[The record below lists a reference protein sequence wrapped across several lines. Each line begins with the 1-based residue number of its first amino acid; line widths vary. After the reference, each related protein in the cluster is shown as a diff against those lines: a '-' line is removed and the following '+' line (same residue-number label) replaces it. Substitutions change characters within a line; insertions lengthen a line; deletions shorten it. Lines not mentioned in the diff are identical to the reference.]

1 MKLFKTFEQFVNER
15 LIDDEIPQLQIVMRG
30 KVGLTSK
37 TESFTKNLMQ
47 ILYDK
52 YIHLVPIDGDGEYN
66 TEDRIQRNRKYN
78 RIRKDIPLLNFT
90 STTHD
95 GIESME
101 AKVYNNID
109 DIQISA
115 SKLNFHKAFD
125 GEDFVPKSVYKLEDI
140 EDLSLPI
147 IAKPSEGFSAQ
158 GIEKFD
164 SYEGARNSEL
174 EFDIWQEAV
183 DIDREFRAFIME
195 NKIIHV
201 SERITN
207 TSNDMSVGK
216 KDADEKIDLVY
227 IDQDMDKFPHMEE
240 IERIKESLNKKV
252 NLEFYNIDLILD
264 TDGKLWVPEV
274 NGAPGIG
281 PSMFRVIYKS
291 FVEMAYDGYKLSEET
306 EEELKN
312 IETQHRDA
320 MKKEYPKEYKGSLSP
335 L

>member
-1 MKLFKTFEQFVNER
+1 MRLFKTFDQFLNER
-15 LIDDEIPQLQIVMRG
+15 FVDDEIPQLQIVMRG

-37 TESFTKNLMQ
+37 TEDFTKDLMK
-47 ILYDK
+47 ILYDN

-66 TEDRIQRNRKYN
+66 TEERIQRNRRYN
-78 RIRKDIPLLNFT
+78 RVRRDIPLLNFT
-90 STTHD
+90 STPHEEID
-95 GIESME
+95 KME

-125 GEDFVPKSVYKLEDI
+125 GQDFVPKTVYKLDDI
-140 EDLSLPI
+140 EELELPI

-164 SYEGARNSEL
+164 SYEEARESDM
-174 EFDIWQEAV
+174 EFDLWQEAV
-183 DIDREFRAFIME
+183 DIDREFRAFIMNNE
-195 NKIIHV
+195 IIFV

-207 TSNDMSVGK
+207 TKNDMSVGK

-240 IERIKESLNKKV
+240 IERIKEELNKKV

-281 PSMFRVIYKS
+281 PSMFGTIYRN
-291 FVEMAYDGYKLSEET
+291 FVEMAYDGYKLSKHT
-306 EEELKN
+306 EEELTD
-312 IETQHRDA
+312 IEIKHREA
-320 MKKEYPKEYKGSLSP
+320 MKKEYPDEYKGSLAP